1 MEKTTTEDVPPP
13 TFDKNEEE
21 YERLA
26 GKEPGHYQF
35 NRKVGLSSR
44 ASKQEGEKRADWQY
58 ADGFRSTQSQEPSP
72 APSPP
77 A

>member
-1 MEKTTTEDVPPP
+1 MEKTTTDEIPPP

-35 NRKVGLSSR
+35 NKKVSTIGPY
-44 ASKQEGEKRADWQY
+44 SKANRGKAHMQY
-58 ADGFRSTQSQEPSP
+58 ANGFRDAIQSQDPSP
-72 APSPP
+72 AFASP

>member
-1 MEKTTTEDVPPP
+1 VRQDDADMAQLITMEKTTTEDVPPP

-35 NRKVGLSSR
+35 NRKVSS
-44 ASKQEGEKRADWQY
+44 SLDIQVG
-58 ADGFRSTQSQEPSP
+58 T
-72 APSPP
+72 
-77 A
+77 

>member
-1 MEKTTTEDVPPP
+1 MTQLITMEKTTTEDVPPP

-35 NRKVGLSSR
+35 NRKVSS
-44 ASKQEGEKRADWQY
+44 SLCIQVG
-58 ADGFRSTQSQEPSP
+58 T
-72 APSPP
+72 
-77 A
+77 